1 MKIDIPYGKT
11 VLSADIPDVRVSAVL
26 NNRLHDYE
34 PPAAADELVEQALA
48 SPISSPP
55 LCELAKGKKNVVILA
70 SDHTRPVPSKAIIP
84 AMLREIRRFN
94 PQVKVTILIA
104 TGCHRESTREE
115 LVHKFGREIY
125 EQEKIVIH
133 DCLKDS
139 MVDYGV
145 LPSGAPLSVNR
156 IGAQA
161 DLLVAEGFIEP
172 HFFAGFSGG
181 RKSVLPGI
189 CAASTVYANH
199 SSRMID
205 NPNAHSGCLEGNL
218 IHEDMVEGARR
229 VGLNFI
235 VNVVCNGNKE
245 TVAAF
250 AGDFEQAHLAGV
262 SFLNKLCRMQVDEEA
277 GIVITGNGGFPLD
290 QNIYQAVKGIST
302 ADIICRRGGVIIMAA
317 ASVDGH
323 GGDEFYHTFACGKTA
338 GEILQD
344 ILSVPQD
351 KTRPDQWQSQ
361 ILARAM
367 ARHPVILI
375 STQPPELVQRMGLIP
390 ADNLS
395 QAIEIA
401 DGILGTE
408 EKIVVIP
415 DGVGCIPALKET

>member
-1 MKIDIPYGKT
+1 MEIEIPYGKS
-11 VLSADIPDVRVSAVL
+11 VLSADIPDGRIGAVL
-26 NNRLHDYE
+26 TNQLHDYE
-34 PPAAADELVEQALA
+34 PPAPADVLVEQALA
-48 SPISSPP
+48 SPIGSLP
-55 LCELAKGKKNVVILA
+55 LCELAKGKENVVILA

-84 AMLREIRRFN
+84 AMLQEVRRFN
-94 PQVKVTILIA
+94 PQVKITILIA
-104 TGCHRESTREE
+104 TGCHRGSTRDE
-115 LVHKFGREIY
+115 LVRKFGREVY
-125 EQEKIVIH
+125 EQEHIVIH
-133 DCLKDS
+133 DCLKDT
-139 MVDYGV
+139 MVDYGI
-145 LPSGAPLSVNR
+145 LPSGVPLCVNR

-161 DLLVAEGFIEP
+161 DLLIAEGFIEP

-199 SSRMID
+199 SSGMID
-205 NPNAHSGCLEGNL
+205 SPYAHSGCLKGNR

-229 VGLNFI
+229 VGLCFI

-262 SFLNKLCRMQVDEEA
+262 SFLNGLCRMQVKEEA

-323 GGDEFYHTFACGKTA
+323 GGNEFYHTFACGKTA

-395 QAIEIA
+395 QAVEIA
-401 DGILGTE
+401 DGILGTK

>member
-1 MKIDIPYGKT
+1 MEIEIPYGKS
-11 VLSADIPDVRVSAVL
+11 VLSADIPDGRIGAVL
-26 NNRLHDYE
+26 TNQLHDYE
-34 PPAAADELVEQALA
+34 PPAPADVLVEQALA
-48 SPISSPP
+48 SPIGSLP
-55 LCELAKGKKNVVILA
+55 LCELAKGKENVVILA

-84 AMLREIRRFN
+84 AMLQEVRRFN
-94 PQVKVTILIA
+94 PQVKITILIA
-104 TGCHRESTREE
+104 TGCHRGSTRDE
-115 LVHKFGREIY
+115 LVRKFGREVY
-125 EQEKIVIH
+125 EQEHIVIH
-133 DCLKDS
+133 DCLKDT
-139 MVDYGV
+139 MVDYGI
-145 LPSGAPLSVNR
+145 LPSGAPLCVNR

-161 DLLVAEGFIEP
+161 DLLIAEGFIEP

-199 SSRMID
+199 SSGMID
-205 NPNAHSGCLEGNL
+205 SPYAHSGCLKGNR

-229 VGLNFI
+229 VGLCFI

-250 AGDFEQAHLAGV
+250 AGNFEQAHLAGV
-262 SFLNKLCRMQVDEEA
+262 SFLNELCRMQVDEEA

-323 GGDEFYHTFACGKTA
+323 GGNEFYHTFACGKTA

-401 DGILGTE
+401 DGIMGTK

>member
-1 MKIDIPYGKT
+1 MEIEITYGKS
-11 VLSADIPDVRVSAVL
+11 VLSADIPDGRIGAVL
-26 NNRLHDYE
+26 TNQLHDYE
-34 PPAAADELVEQALA
+34 PPAPADVLVEQALA
-48 SPISSPP
+48 SPIGSLP
-55 LCELAKGKKNVVILA
+55 LCELAKGKENVVILA

-84 AMLREIRRFN
+84 AMLREVRRFN
-94 PQVKVTILIA
+94 PQVKITILIA
-104 TGCHRESTREE
+104 TGCHRGSTRDE
-115 LVHKFGREIY
+115 LVRKFGREVY
-125 EQEKIVIH
+125 EQEHIVIH
-133 DCLKDS
+133 DCLKDT
-139 MVDYGV
+139 MVDYGI
-145 LPSGAPLSVNR
+145 LSSGAPLCVNR

-161 DLLVAEGFIEP
+161 DLLIAEGFIEP

-199 SSRMID
+199 SSGMID
-205 NPNAHSGCLEGNL
+205 SPYAHSGCLKGNR

-229 VGLNFI
+229 VGLCFI

-250 AGDFEQAHLAGV
+250 SGDFEQAHLAGV
-262 SFLNKLCRMQVDEEA
+262 SFLNELCRMQVDEEA

-323 GGDEFYHTFACGKTA
+323 GGNEFYHTFACGKTA

-395 QAIEIA
+395 QAVEIA
-401 DGILGTE
+401 DGILGTK